1 MLELCLRGDLL
12 GPERQLLESLQDP
25 QINWLPQTICS
36 DLSIKSCMLAICNL
50 KANPRER
57 PVQRGEKKSRQIL
70 WRLLWNLRVKRSQIV
85 EESSLLTIESKGK
98 DNRLFNEELVV
109 KKLVEI
115 IREALV
121 RRAYP
126 MKVIWVI
133 SLLPNFWNVS
143 NK

>member
-1 MLELCLRGDLL
+1 M
-12 GPERQLLESLQDP
+12 
-25 QINWLPQTICS
+25 
-36 DLSIKSCMLAICNL
+36 
-50 KANPRER
+50 
-57 PVQRGEKKSRQIL
+57 
-70 WRLLWNLRVKRSQIV
+70 

-126 MKVIWVI
+126 MKVI
-133 SLLPNFWNVS
+133 
-143 NK
+143 